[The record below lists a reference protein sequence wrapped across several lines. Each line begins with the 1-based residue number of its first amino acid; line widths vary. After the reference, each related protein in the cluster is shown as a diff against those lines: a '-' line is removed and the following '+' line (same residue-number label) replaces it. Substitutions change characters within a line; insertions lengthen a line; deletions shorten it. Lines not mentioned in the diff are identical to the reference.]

1 MKRTKKQQ
9 TTIDAVKAARKASRE
24 EEIAA
29 HGKLIMYTKIKKSK
43 KKYNR
48 KVLKREPFVIL
59 KQNMK
64 LLVLSI
70 LMMVM
75 TSCTNV
81 VVWRPTEVLFVGAL
95 AILSLFFLFRPRKRK

>member
-29 HGKLIMYTKIKKSK
+29 HGKLITYTKVKKSK
-43 KKYNR
+43 KKYDR

-59 KQNMK
+59 K
-64 LLVLSI
+64 
-70 LMMVM
+70 
-75 TSCTNV
+75 
-81 VVWRPTEVLFVGAL
+81 
-95 AILSLFFLFRPRKRK
+95 